1 MKAQAR
7 PYSGAPAGSAGG
19 GRSTRRQD
27 QLTRS
32 SFFLMA
38 SSLAMAVLGFVFWI
52 IVARLYPPEQV
63 GLATTL
69 ISATELIAF
78 FSLFGLNSTLIR
90 FLAPVGSR
98 NAQITKSVLLVTGAA
113 CILASAYLFGLR
125 WYGRD
130 LLFVRSDL
138 LLAAAFVAFCV
149 FAALNQLTD
158 AVFIGAR
165 KPQFNLIVDGGVQ
178 GLTKI
183 VLPLL
188 LVGAGSYGIVTASGG
203 ACAAAVLASF
213 FFLWRRVGF
222 RVDLKLR
229 RAPLLPQAGFSA
241 ASYAFSA
248 LTLVPILVT
257 PLIAL
262 HWLGAAA
269 AGYYF
274 VAFQIA
280 NLLNTLSDNVGE
292 ALLAE
297 VSYDESRFAEMLRR
311 SALILAAVQIPASV
325 VLVVAAGLV
334 LRLFGGSY
342 VDHARGPLIVLTVGA
357 LAVALRTW
365 VSFGLKLAGRLRHLV
380 ASGVVLTAVTV
391 GLAIAWA
398 PKGLVWIGFAWLVGN
413 LASGVYGCIALFA
426 RRRTAHRP
434 AGAPEPTPSGGDSR

>member
-1 MKAQAR
+1 MKAPAQ
-7 PYSGAPAGSAGG
+7 PYSGPPARPAGGKRA
-19 GRSTRRQD
+19 RRHD

-32 SFFLMA
+32 SFFLMG

-52 IVARLYPPEQV
+52 IVARLYSPEQV

-90 FLAPVGSR
+90 FLAPPGTR
-98 NAQITKSVLLVTGAA
+98 NAQITKSVLLVGGAA

-130 LLFVRSDL
+130 LLFVRADL

-149 FAALNQLTD
+149 VAALNQLTD

-165 KPQFNLIVDGGVQ
+165 KPQYNLLVDGGVQ

-183 VLPLL
+183 ILPLF

-203 ACAAAVLASF
+203 ATAAAVLASF
-213 FFLWRRVGF
+213 FFLWRRTGF
-222 RVDLKLR
+222 RFDLRLR
-229 RAPLLPQAGFSA
+229 RAPLLAQAGFSA

-262 HWLGAAA
+262 HWLGPAAA
-269 AGYYF
+269 AYYF

-292 ALLAE
+292 AMLAE
-297 VSYDESRFAEMLRR
+297 VSYDETRFAEMLRR
-311 SALILAAVQIPASV
+311 SAVILAAVQIPASV
-325 VLVVAAGLV
+325 VLVAAAGLV
-334 LRLFGGSY
+334 LRLFGGAY
-342 VDHARGPLIVLTVGA
+342 VDHAQGPLIVLTLGA

-365 VSFGLKLAGRLRHLV
+365 ASFGLKLAGSLRHLV
-380 ASGVVLTAVTV
+380 VSGVILTAVSV
-391 GLAIAWA
+391 GLAVAWA
-398 PKGLVWIGFAWLVGN
+398 PRGLLWIGWAWLAGN
-413 LASGVYGCIALFA
+413 LASGVYACLALFA
-426 RRRTAHRP
+426 GRRSAHRQ
-434 AGAPEPTPSGGDSR
+434 ASTPGPSRSKGDR

>member
-1 MKAQAR
+1 MKAPAQRYSRPPAR
-7 PYSGAPAGSAGG
+7 PSGGW
-19 GRSTRRQD
+19 RTRRQD

-90 FLAPVGSR
+90 FLAPAGTR

-125 WYGRD
+125 WYGQD
-130 LLFVRSDL
+130 LLFVRADL
-138 LLAAAFVAFCV
+138 VLSAAFVAFCV

-165 KPQFNLIVDGGVQ
+165 KPQYNLVVDGGVQ

-183 VLPLL
+183 ILPLF
-188 LVGAGSYGIVTASGG
+188 LVGVGSYGIVTASGG

-213 FFLWRRVGF
+213 FFLWRRAGF
-222 RVDLKLR
+222 RFDLRLR

-262 HWLGAAA
+262 HWLGPAA

-297 VSYDESRFAEMLRR
+297 VSYDETRFAQMLRR
-311 SALILAAVQIPASV
+311 SAVILAAVQVPASV
-325 VLVVAAGLV
+325 VLVAAAGLV

-342 VDHARGPLIVLTVGA
+342 VDHARGPLIVLTLGA

-365 VSFGLKLAGRLRHLV
+365 ASFGLKLAGRLGHLV

-391 GLAIAWA
+391 GLAVAWA
-398 PKGLVWIGFAWLVGN
+398 PRGLLWIGWAWLIGN
-413 LASGVYGCIALFA
+413 LASGVYACLALFA
-426 RRRTAHRP
+426 RRRTANRP
-434 AGAPEPTPSGGDSR
+434 ASTPAPSPSKGDR

>member
-1 MKAQAR
+1 MTARAQ
-7 PYSGAPAGSAGG
+7 PYSGRPARPAGG
-19 GRSTRRQD
+19 GGKGTRGQD

-38 SSLAMAVLGFVFWI
+38 ASLAMAGLGFVFWI

-69 ISATELIAF
+69 ISAIELIAF

-90 FLAPVGSR
+90 FLAPPGTR
-98 NAQITKSVLLVTGAA
+98 NAQITKSVLLVAGAA
-113 CILASAYLFGLR
+113 CVLGAAYLFGLR

-130 LLFVRSDL
+130 LLFVRADL
-138 LLAAAFVAFCV
+138 LLSAAFVAFC
-149 FAALNQLTD
+149 ALSALKQLTD
-158 AVFIGAR
+158 SVFIGVR
-165 KPQFNLIVDGGVQ
+165 KPQYNLVVDGGIQ
-178 GLTKI
+178 GITKI
-183 VLPLL
+183 VLPLF

-203 ACAAAVLASF
+203 ACAVAVLASF
-213 FFLWRRVGF
+213 FFLWRGAGF
-222 RVDLKLR
+222 RFDVRLSSVSLR
-229 RAPLLPQAGFSA
+229 PQAGFSA
-241 ASYAFSA
+241 ASYVFSA

-262 HWLGAAA
+262 HWLGPAA

-297 VSYDESRFAEMLRR
+297 VSFDETRFKEMLRR
-311 SALILAAVQIPASV
+311 SAALLAAVQVPASV

-342 VDHARGPLIVLTVGA
+342 VDHARGPLIVLTLGA

-365 VSFGLKLAGRLRHLV
+365 ASFGLKLAGRLRHLV
-380 ASGVVLTAVTV
+380 ASGVVLTVVSV
-391 GLAIAWA
+391 GLALAWA
-398 PKGLVWIGFAWLVGN
+398 PKGLLWIGFAWLVGN
-413 LASGVYGCIALFA
+413 LASGCYACLALFT
-426 RRRTAHRP
+426 RRRAAAPGP
-434 AGAPEPTPSGGDSR
+434 APSKGGGR